1 MVIGLTG
8 GIGAG
13 KSTVANLFRREGA
26 FVVDTDVVARHVVAP
41 PSPVLDALAAEFGKS
56 IIQPDG
62 TLNRRLLAAIVFGD
76 PKRMLRLNAIT
87 HPAIRARTLELI
99 EAEPADSTII
109 VVVPLLF
116 QSGFDKHC
124 DQTISVVAPAD
135 ERRRRLMARDG
146 ATAADVDARMA
157 AQLPD
162 EEYERRADLV
172 IRNTGDLN
180 ELAREVA
187 AVWSSITLS

>member
-13 KSTVANLFRREGA
+13 KSTVASLFRREGA
-26 FVVDTDVVARHVVAP
+26 LVIDTDVIARQVVAP

-62 TLNRRLLAAIVFGD
+62 TLDRRLLGSIVFGD
-76 PKRMLRLNAIT
+76 PTRMSRLNAIT
-87 HPAIRARTLELI
+87 HPAIRARTLELM

-116 QSGFDKHC
+116 QAGFDKHC
-124 DQTISVVAPAD
+124 DQTISVLATAD

-187 AVWSSITLS
+187 AVWSSIKM